1 VHALIGAWTNTI
13 SRAHACT
20 HIYAVIY
27 AHLRLRPYVY
37 IYVRVSILLCVY
49 ARMCARACVRVCV
62 CVCVCVCVRAR
73 ARACV
78 CVCVCN
84 TCSYPS
90 GSGGVRACQ
99 TDDEKELVH
108 SRYPCELEGTWRMGR
123 VEGGRTRARIERAV
137 ERRIRERGTERIERA
152 QTRQRGRETQGC
164 RFTTS
169 VCASL
174 AEGGGRSYKR
184 VGHPIGGRRVVV
196 GWMVG
201 LRQCRKGGWIAWGRL
216 DFRNSKTTSVCAS
229 P

>member
-1 VHALIGAWTNTI
+1 
-13 SRAHACT
+13 
-20 HIYAVIY
+20 
-27 AHLRLRPYVY
+27 
-37 IYVRVSILLCVY
+37 
-49 ARMCARACVRVCV
+49 MRVCV
-62 CVCVCVCVRAR
+62 CVCVCACVCVRVRAR
-73 ARACV
+73 ARVYVCV
-78 CVCVCN
+78 CACVCVCN

-108 SRYPCELEGTWRMGR
+108 SRYPCELEGTWRVGR

-201 LRQCRKGGWIAWGRL
+201 LRQCRKGGG
-216 DFRNSKTTSVCAS
+216 
-229 P
+229 